1 MLKIELYGPGSNTD
15 VTIAF
20 DPLPPDK
27 VTVGAVVYPEP
38 EFVILIDVI
47 EPPLMVAVAVATVP
61 LGGGE
66 MITFGAVVY
75 PVPPELIITLS
86 TEEGPDP
93 LPKGFYYCISS
104 QYCLSIHQGFP
115 YCLFNQVSCLEGY
128 AFFA

>member
-15 VTIAF
+15 VIIAF

-38 EFVILIDVI
+38 EFVILIDVM
-47 EPPLMVAVAVATVP
+47 EPPLIVAVAVAAVP

-86 TEEGPDP
+86 TEDGPDP
-93 LPKGFYYCISS
+93 LPLERMMSVSALNPDPFSS
-104 QYCLSIHQGFP
+104 R
-115 YCLFNQVSCLEGY
+115 VK
-128 AFFA
+128 FFGLQIPTIGVIDSL